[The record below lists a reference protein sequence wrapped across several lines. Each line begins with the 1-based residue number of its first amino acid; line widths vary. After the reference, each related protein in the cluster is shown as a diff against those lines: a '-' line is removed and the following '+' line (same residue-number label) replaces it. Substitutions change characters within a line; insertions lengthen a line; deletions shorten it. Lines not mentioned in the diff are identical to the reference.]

1 MNGSTSSL
9 NKQKQFRIE
18 RTFSTSNLANYP
30 QIKEHLQQA
39 SLLDRVNF
47 SEKTAPQKSENATT
61 KSDGGDSQAPENF
74 DSLNAISSNQDG
86 GKHENLL
93 DNKSTKSYGSIF
105 TNNSSVSN
113 FGNMP
118 TETKTVKQ
126 PFNSPSRS
134 EIKRL
139 LGEIDR
145 STRIDA
151 KKILRWP
158 IEIWVSCGES
168 FVQPKLVS
176 KNETQKMIQR
186 EQVDKAE
193 HELEKQTHALRQMT
207 GRRLTQMKTGQY
219 KPIKNPDI
227 PVVKEGHW
235 SEVPYE
241 EQVKQNEV
249 NELKVDKYI
258 C

>member
-9 NKQKQFRIE
+9 NKIQKQFKIE
-18 RTFSTSNLANYP
+18 RTFSSSNLGNYP
-30 QIKEHLQQA
+30 LIKEQQQS
-39 SLLDRVNF
+39 SLLDKVNF
-47 SEKTAPQKSENATT
+47 SEKTAPKSQNDNNTIKKSSDDLPQENNDKDVPKSESAN
-61 KSDGGDSQAPENF
+61 K
-74 DSLNAISSNQDG
+74 QD
-86 GKHENLL
+86 NLL
-93 DNKSTKSYGSIF
+93 DNKLTKSYGSIF
-105 TNNSSVSN
+105 TNNSSLSN

-118 TETKTVKQ
+118 TEVKVVKQ
-126 PFNSPSRS
+126 PFNSPSKS
-134 EIKRL
+134 DIKRL
-139 LGEIDR
+139 LGEYDR
-145 STRIDA
+145 SSRIDP

-158 IEIWVSCGES
+158 IEIWVSSGES

-219 KPIKNPDI
+219 KPIKNPDY

-249 NELKVDKYI
+249 NELKVN
-258 C
+258 